1 VRNQEKCPG
10 RPERGKHWGGDKRR
24 GQAQDEAHALAFCSR
39 VSGQMGVAQELV
51 SKRPGMSATPAG
63 VRLCREGSGVWSDKR
78 KTGRPQAGECGSAV
92 LEFARNDE
100 AGGAEAEREKA
111 CRIGAI
117 LTVLSG
123 KCIREVTRRASDIT
137 LIGFPLAGLAVA
149 CN

>member
-10 RPERGKHWGGDKRR
+10 RPERGKHWGGERRR
-24 GQAQDEAHALAFCSR
+24 GRTQDEAHALAFCSR
-39 VSGQMGVAQELV
+39 YADRWGAAQELV
-51 SKRPGMSATPAG
+51 NKRPEMSATPVG

-78 KTGRPQAGECGSAV
+78 KTGRPQAGKCGSAV
-92 LEFARNDE
+92 LCFARNDE

-123 KCIREVTRRASDIT
+123 KGIREVTRRASDIT